1 MPIKRGVSFYS
12 YQQSQFF
19 GQLNLEAQIRE
30 VGENLPG
37 ATGIELLDE
46 QSLCYPEP
54 PRDFYRQWFDWLDR
68 YETVPTTLDV
78 FWDVLQFR
86 DHVMDH
92 HEGAQRLVHDIGL
105 ANRLGFDTVRVL
117 STHPVEV
124 MIEALPVAEA
134 LDIRIVK
141 EIHQPMP
148 LDGPWVQE
156 IAAHVERTGT
166 KHLGVL
172 IDCGVFQFRPCQPL
186 LDWYVRRGAQPEAC
200 DLVVQLSLDAHAGR
214 DTPLSV
220 VDMSRHTAGNVR
232 AEFLRFLN
240 GEAVA
245 DDLREPYQLMRQ
257 LVDEGVEHPG
267 RSDYLVFAEALN
279 FSRTSADDLAAIA
292 PLVHG
297 VHGKFYEMTEVPD
310 APGTYHDVSI
320 DYETLMDALVAID
333 YDGYVN
339 SEYEGQRFFQDRGV
353 GELEDEV
360 EQVRRHQE
368 MLGRLTAGREQ
379 EGNR

>member
-12 YQQSQFF
+12 YQQSQFL
-19 GQLNLEAQIRE
+19 GQLDLEAQIRE

-37 ATGIELLDE
+37 ANGIELLDE
-46 QSLCYPEP
+46 QSLRYPEP
-54 PRDFYRQWFDWLDR
+54 PRSFYRQWFDWLDR
-68 YETVPTTLDV
+68 YGAVPTTLDV

-86 DHVMDH
+86 DHVMDQ

-186 LDWYVRRGAQPEAC
+186 LDWYVRRGAQREAC

-214 DTPLSV
+214 ETPLSA
-220 VDMSRHTAGNVR
+220 VDMSQHTAGNVR

-240 GEAVA
+240 GEAVE

-257 LVDEGVEHPG
+257 LVDEGVERPG
-267 RSDYLVFAEALN
+267 RFDYLVFAEALN
-279 FSRTSADDLAAIA
+279 FSRTSADNLAAIA

-297 VHGKFYEMTEVPD
+297 VHGKFYEMTEVP
-310 APGTYHDVSI
+310 GTPDTYEDVSI
-320 DYETLMDALVAID
+320 DYETLIDALTAID

-339 SEYEGQRFFQDRGV
+339 SEYEGQRFFQDHGV
-353 GELEDEV
+353 EELEDEI

-368 MLGRLTAGREQ
+368 MLGRLTAGRE
-379 EGNR
+379 EDGER

>member
-1 MPIKRGVSFYS
+1 MPIKRGVSLYS
-12 YQQSQFF
+12 YQQAQFF
-19 GQLNLEAQIRE
+19 GQLDLKAQIRE

-37 ATGIELLDE
+37 ANGIELLDE
-46 QSLCYPEP
+46 QSLRYPEP
-54 PRDFYRQWFDWLDR
+54 PRDFYKQWFDWLDR

-141 EIHQPMP
+141 EVHQPMP

-172 IDCGVFQFRPCQPL
+172 IDCGVFQFRPCRPL
-186 LDWYVRRGAQPEAC
+186 LDWYVRRGAEPEAC

-214 DTPLSV
+214 ETPLSA
-220 VDMSRHTAGNVR
+220 VDMSQHTAGNVR

-240 GEAVA
+240 DEPVA

-257 LVDEGVEHPG
+257 LVDDGVENPG
-267 RSDYLVFAEALN
+267 RFDYLVFAEALN

-292 PLVHG
+292 PLVYG

-310 APGTYHDVSI
+310 APGTYQDISI
-320 DYETLMDALVAID
+320 DYEALIDALAAIN
-333 YDGYVN
+333 YDGYIN

-353 GELEDEV
+353 QELEDEV

-368 MLGRLTAGREQ
+368 MLGRLTAGQNE
-379 EGNR
+379 ESNR